1 MIEACFQLIW
11 LLSTFGATLLPLK
24 LKSTNRQN
32 KEVMPMCAKTHV
44 TSSMG
49 MMAARKFDLSMLLQA
64 VVLPWA
70 IFICV
75 AWLLSSSVA
84 TSVQFNTKTLLS
96 VLRMDS

>member
-1 MIEACFQLIW
+1 
-11 LLSTFGATLLPLK
+11 
-24 LKSTNRQN
+24 
-32 KEVMPMCAKTHV
+32 
-44 TSSMG
+44 MG

-84 TSVQFNTKTLLS
+84 TSVQFKDGQLICRLLGICGI
-96 VLRMDS
+96 LQFEKDYNLGIDMI